1 MYGMSFRSS
10 QLGQVNPVRFLCAFV
25 FLGAAAFGLLGTMSS
40 AHALDLT
47 KVEPPPSSSP
57 PTTGGTVPPA
67 TTVPEVETT
76 IPATS
81 PPTSTV
87 ETAPPT
93 TSAPQSTWRPQQ
105 SGNTYSSNTVAPRER
120 SNDAGVNSVPPMTT
134 TQDLLVG
141 PSTTPAPTT
150 TVAKRSSSTVTTS
163 QGKSDPKVWAV
174 VVGLLVVAL
183 ALGAATVF
191 YARATKPVA
200 DTPQRGRSRY
210 SDLVITPPES
220 P

>member
-1 MYGMSFRSS
+1 MSIRSPRLR
-10 QLGQVNPVRFLCAFV
+10 QLNRIRFLCAFA
-25 FLGAAAFGLLGTMSS
+25 FLGAAAFGLLSTMTP
-40 AHALDLT
+40 AHALNVA
-47 KVEPPPSSSP
+47 KVEPPPSTAP
-57 PTTGGTVPPA
+57 PTTGGTLPPA
-67 TTVPEVETT
+67 TTVPEVVTT
-76 IPATS
+76 IPTTS

-93 TSAPQSTWRPQQ
+93 TSAPQSTWQPQQ
-105 SGNTYSSNTVAPRER
+105 NDNTYSSNTVAPRER
-120 SNDAGVNSVPPMTT
+120 NNDANADSVPPMTT

-174 VVGLLVVAL
+174 VAGLLAVAL
-183 ALGAATVF
+183 ALGTATVF